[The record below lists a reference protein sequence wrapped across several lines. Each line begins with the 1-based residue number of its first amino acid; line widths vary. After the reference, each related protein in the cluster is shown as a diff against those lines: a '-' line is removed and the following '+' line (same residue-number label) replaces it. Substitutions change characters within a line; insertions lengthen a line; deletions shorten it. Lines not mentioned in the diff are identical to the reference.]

1 MLVSLFAFNTGTRG
15 CVACCAGFLKKMS
28 LAPVALYLGVRSAN
42 DQESKIENDA
52 MICLT
57 TNEVVGFLNGH
68 LSEQQIE
75 AVEQHLDDCPA
86 CRFLVVELAR
96 SESVDPPADAGPA
109 DAGAVDAGAVDA
121 GAVDAGAVDAGAVT
135 SLSNPIENLAGAR
148 TDDEVIKEV
157 SFSGKMRPRV
167 AVVEG
172 SRRSRKRVPIEAEGR
187 YQIKSEY
194 RRGGQARIL
203 VAYDTFM
210 GREVAF
216 KEIIKEAPRGRAP
229 FTPKEKALMGRRFL
243 REARIAGRLTHP
255 SIVHVYETGRRA
267 DGTLYY
273 TMPLVG
279 GKTLAEE
286 LDSCDGLAER
296 LKQLGHF
303 LNLCQGIAYAHSQG
317 VLHRDIKPENVL
329 IGEFGETVLLDWGL
343 AKTAMLPTAEDVGR
357 DHFEEEEA
365 LTELGMSLGTP
376 AYMSP
381 EQAAGELDKVDER
394 SDIWG
399 LGAVLYMLLTGE
411 PPYQGKSAAD
421 IVSKVLTA
429 QLVPV
434 RRRCP
439 EVPAELAAMAEKAL
453 CRDQELRHQTAME
466 LADEVSAYLIGRQVR
481 AGGLEGRGRS
491 RGATLATG
499 FTVFGLVAA
508 LVYVGVSHHRLGR
521 KMDLE
526 RAVLAGERRTTAQL
540 LRRIESQRRRPR
552 PSPDLLLPG
561 KVVAFARSADR
572 RWVASADA
580 ERNVSVWRVVD
591 GWRTLQLR
599 AGESRIHGVALSPDG
614 ARLAVASRDGV
625 IRVWDVRTGKLI
637 HTMRGHMGAA
647 LAVSFAADG
656 RTLASGGVDRTVVLW
671 DVVRGA
677 EVGRLKGHADRVTA
691 VVFCPRG
698 GRLASAAQD
707 GTVSVWTRASGVLQR
722 TLSGHGRRIDELACS
737 EDGRQVGAATWR
749 HSARIW
755 DLKDGASLLL
765 FGATGRAQTKGQP
778 RAGAGAKGSK
788 GRVRGRTR
796 LLTQRDSGVH
806 VDLQLLL
813 WAARRTREG
822 RPRRIG
828 GPKRQP

>member
-1 MLVSLFAFNTGTRG
+1 MN
-15 CVACCAGFLKKMS
+15 
-28 LAPVALYLGVRSAN
+28 
-42 DQESKIENDA
+42 
-52 MICLT
+52 CLT

-68 LSEQQIE
+68 LSAPQIE

-96 SESVDPPADAGPA
+96 SETADAGDTG
-109 DAGAVDAGAVDA
+109 DAAAVDSL
-121 GAVDAGAVDAGAVT
+121 AVT
-135 SLSNPIENLAGAR
+135 GPAKLIEDLAGPRDMDGAR
-148 TDDEVIKEV
+148 REI
-157 SFSGKMRPRV
+157 SFSGKLRPRV

-172 SRRSRKRVPIEAEGR
+172 SRRSRKRMPIEAEGR

-229 FTPKEKALMGRRFL
+229 FTAKEKALMARRFL

-255 SIVHVYETGRRA
+255 SIVHLYETGRRA

-273 TMPLVG
+273 TMPLVP

-286 LDSCDGLAER
+286 LASCDGLAAR

-303 LNLCQGIAYAHSQG
+303 VDLCQGIAYAHSQG

-343 AKTAMLPTAEDVGR
+343 AKTAVLPKDTDIRREP
-357 DHFEEEEA
+357 FEEEEA

-376 AYMSP
+376 AFMSP

-399 LGAVLYMLLTGE
+399 LGAVLYTLLTGE

-421 IVSKVLTA
+421 IVTRVLTS
-429 QLVPV
+429 QLEPA

-439 EVPAELAAMAEKAL
+439 EVPADLAAVAEKAL
-453 CRDQELRHQTAME
+453 SRDQARRQQTAME
-466 LADEVSAYLIGRQVR
+466 LADEVSAYLTGRKLGGSGDSPR
-481 AGGLEGRGRS
+481 AQGRRGRGR
-491 RGATLATG
+491 GVTWAAVITAVCAL
-499 FTVFGLVAA
+499 AA
-508 LVYVGVSHHRLGR
+508 LVYVGLSYYRQGR
-521 KMDLE
+521 E
-526 RAVLAGERRTTAQL
+526 RSRERTALASERQTTAQL
-540 LRRIESQRRRPR
+540 LRRLETQHTRSRPR
-552 PSPDLLLPG
+552 PGALLPG
-561 KVVAFARSADR
+561 PVVALARSADQ
-572 RWVASADA
+572 RWIATADA
-580 ERNVSVWRVVD
+580 DRNVCVWRISD

-599 AGESRIHGVALSPDG
+599 AGESHIHGMALSPDG
-614 ARLAVASRDGV
+614 GRLAVATRDGV
-625 IRVWDVRTGKLI
+625 IRVWDVGTGKLA
-637 HTMRGHMGAA
+637 HKLRGHIGAA
-647 LAVSFAADG
+647 LAVSFAGDG
-656 RTLASGGVDRTVVLW
+656 RTLASAGVDRTVVLW
-671 DVVRGA
+671 DVAKGA
-677 EVGRLKGHADRVTA
+677 AVGRLKGHADRVTA

-707 GTVSVWTRASGVLQR
+707 GTVSVWSRASGVLQR

-737 EDGRQVGAATWR
+737 ADGHQLGAATWR

-755 DLKDGASLLL
+755 DLKDGTTLLL
-765 FGATGRAQTKGQP
+765 FGATDQPRPGASTSKGQ
-778 RAGAGAKGSK
+778 GG
-788 GRVRGRTR
+788 GRTR
-796 LLTQRDSGVH
+796 LLTRRERGVH

-822 RPRRIG
+822 RPRENLERVHDG
-828 GPKRQP
+828 DRRASAPRRGP